1 MADTSRSFI
10 GERLKAAWA
19 HLREQKVGD
28 LYDRA
33 KLWADAVSHGAD
45 PIEAMH
51 GHLCGPECEHWETMS
66 AERKAKLRNA
76 PWNKRS

>member
-1 MADTSRSFI
+1 MDVGQGFR
-10 GERLKAAWA
+10 RAWEY
-19 HLREQKVGD
+19 LREQKVGD

-33 KLWADAVSHGAD
+33 KFWADAVGYGAD

-51 GHLCGPECEHWETMS
+51 GHLCGPECMHWETMS
-66 AERKAKLRNA
+66 AERKAKLRKA

>member
-1 MADTSRSFI
+1 MDVGQGFR
-10 GERLKAAWA
+10 RAWEY
-19 HLREQKVGD
+19 LREQKVGD

-33 KLWADAVSHGAD
+33 KFWADAVSYGAD

-51 GHLCGPECEHWETMS
+51 GHLCGPECKHWETMS
-66 AERKAKLRNA
+66 AERKAKLRSA